1 MATLLELDNETKL
14 KIIDESLT
22 HIKQVEADPDIE
34 MDNVDPYDAWFAF
47 NERIDFNVH
56 EANFGMIENPPLC
69 WGLHEDDSSKFEWH
83 CSAYAVELDEDE
95 FFRINT
101 DISNYLFSYK
111 DGKVEFKNE

>member
-1 MATLLELDNETKL
+1 MAKLLELDERTRL

-34 MDNVDPYDAWFAF
+34 LENVDPYDAWFAF

-56 EANFGMIENPPLC
+56 EANFGVEYE
-69 WGLHEDDSSKFEWH
+69 GEEREWF

-95 FFRINT
+95 YFRIHT
-101 DISNYLFSYK
+101 DHYRYLCSYK
-111 DGKVEFKNE
+111 NGKVEFKNE